1 MNNET
6 FIKQLLYRSI
16 HRGCKETDFL
26 IGKFAEKKLG
36 EIKDLEIFS
45 KFLEEDDAKI
55 YDWLLDKENTPEI
68 YKDLVSQIKEFHQI

>member
-1 MNNET
+1 MSQDI

-26 IGKFAEKKLG
+26 IGKFAEKKLS
-36 EIKDLEIFS
+36 EIKDLEIFG

-55 YDWLLDKENTPEI
+55 YDWLLDKENTPEAYI
-68 YKDLVSQIKEFHQI
+68 DLVLQIKEFHQI